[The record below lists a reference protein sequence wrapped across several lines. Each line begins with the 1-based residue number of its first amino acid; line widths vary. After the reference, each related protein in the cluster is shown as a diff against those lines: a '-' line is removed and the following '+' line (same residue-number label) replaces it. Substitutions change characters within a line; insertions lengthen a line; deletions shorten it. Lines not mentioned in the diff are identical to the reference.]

1 MPEAIV
7 VKGRLVGPRSV
18 ELAEPVQGMIEDVE
32 VLVHRMPNDADDDVE
47 SLLAWTESLPP
58 GTRSSEDIE
67 AQIREERES
76 WER

>member
-1 MPEAIV
+1 MSDAIV

-18 ELAEPVQGMIEDVE
+18 ELAEAVQGMVEDVE
-32 VLVHRMPNDADDDVE
+32 VLVHRLPVNEDVE
-47 SLLAWTESLPP
+47 SLLTWIESLPP
-58 GTRSSEDIE
+58 GTRSTEDID